1 MPSPQAE
8 AMPRPI
14 VDDRAERR
22 KRISR
27 APQRRCYDRCRH
39 RETGEDGM
47 SELGAALKQG
57 VAWPSNGL
65 DAVPF
70 RLYTDPEQY
79 RIEHE
84 RIFKGPAWS
93 FLCLA
98 AEIPSIGDWI
108 ATTIGETAV
117 VVAHGAGGAI
127 NAFANRCAHRGN
139 LLCLERRGHG
149 RELKCI
155 YHGWTYDLAG
165 KLTGVAFER
174 GVKRQGGMPAEFRK
188 DDHDLPRLRVAEL
201 AGLVFGTFSAAAPDL
216 ETYLG
221 HEIVGGIR
229 RVLNRP
235 ARILGRSTQVL
246 PNNWKLYFE
255 NTKDTYHASILHTF
269 LTTFRINRLSMP
281 GGIHIDD
288 SGGHHFSQA
297 KLDYAAEDAD
307 YRREGLRSDTDLRL
321 ADPSVVES
329 VDEYGDGVSVQ
340 ILTVFPVMILQQ
352 IRNAIAV
359 RVVRPRGVEK
369 TELDWIHLGFADD
382 DAAMTERRLRQG
394 NLVGAAGY
402 IAMEDGCVGG
412 FVQRALRHNDSDS
425 GVVLMGGYGAQSQ
438 PFRSSEAA
446 IRGFWKKYRALV
458 GD

>member
-1 MPSPQAE
+1 
-8 AMPRPI
+8 
-14 VDDRAERR
+14 
-22 KRISR
+22 
-27 APQRRCYDRCRH
+27 
-39 RETGEDGM
+39 M
-47 SELGAALKQG
+47 SELGAEAMRG

-65 DAVPF
+65 SEVPF
-70 RLYTDPEQY
+70 RLYTDPGQY
-79 RIEHE
+79 RLEQE

-93 FLCLA
+93 YLCLT
-98 AEIPSIGDWI
+98 AEIEKPGDYV

-117 VVAHGAGGAI
+117 VVTRGRDGAI
-127 NAFANRCAHRGN
+127 NGFLNRCAHRGN
-139 LLCLERRGHG
+139 LLCLERRGNVG
-149 RELKCI
+149 EIKCI

-188 DDHDLPRLRVAEL
+188 DDHDLPRLRVAEV
-201 AGLVFGTFSAAAPDL
+201 AGLVFGTLRADAPDL

-221 HEIVGGIR
+221 AQVVGGIR

-235 ARILGRSTQVL
+235 AHILGRSTQVL
-246 PNNWKLYFE
+246 PNNWKLYAE
-255 NTKDTYHASILHTF
+255 NTKDTYHASILHLF

-297 KLDYAAEDAD
+297 KLDYAAEDSD
-307 YRREGLRSDTDLRL
+307 YQREGLRADSDMRL
-321 ADPSVVES
+321 EDPSVVES

-340 ILTVFPVMILQQ
+340 ILTIFPGLILQQ
-352 IRNAIAV
+352 IRNSIAV
-359 RVVRPRGVEK
+359 RAIHPKGVDK
-369 TELDWIHLGFADD
+369 TELEWIHLGFDGDD
-382 DAAMTERRLRQG
+382 EEMTERRVRQG

-402 IAMEDGCVGG
+402 ISMEDGCIGG
-412 FVQRALRHNDSDS
+412 FVQRALQYNDADS
-425 GVVLMGGYGAQSQ
+425 GVVMLGGYEAQSQ
-438 PFRSSEAA
+438 PFRVSEAA

>member
-1 MPSPQAE
+1 MPSPPAE
-8 AMPRPI
+8 TKSWLI
-14 VDDRAERR
+14 VDDRDERR
-22 KRISR
+22 KRISP
-27 APQRRCYDRCRH
+27 ATQRLCYDGPWQLKRR
-39 RETGEDGM
+39 DGM
-47 SELGAALKQG
+47 PEIGAVIREG
-57 VAWPSNGL
+57 VGWPSNGL
-65 DAVPF
+65 GEVPF

-79 RIEHE
+79 RLEQE
-84 RIFKGPAWS
+84 RIFKGPTWS
-93 FLCLA
+93 YLCLA
-98 AEIPSIGDWI
+98 AEIPAAGDWV

-117 VVAHGAGGAI
+117 VVARDNDGGI
-127 NAFANRCAHRGN
+127 NAVANRCAHRGN
-139 LLCLERRGHG
+139 LLCLERRGRG

-165 KLTGVAFER
+165 KLTGVAFEH

-201 AGLVFGTFSAAAPDL
+201 SGLVFGTFSSSAPDL
-216 ETYLG
+216 EDYLG
-221 HEIVGGIR
+221 REIVAGIR
-229 RVLNRP
+229 RVLGRP
-235 ARILGRSTQVL
+235 VHILGRSTQVL

-297 KLDYAAEDAD
+297 KLDYAAEDTD
-307 YRREGLRSDTDLRL
+307 YQREGLRSDSDLRL
-321 ADPSVVES
+321 ADPSIVES

-340 ILTVFPVMILQQ
+340 ILTVFPGMVLQQ
-352 IRNAIAV
+352 IRNTIAV
-359 RVVRPRGVEK
+359 RVIRPRGLDK
-369 TELDWIHLGFADD
+369 TELDWIHLGFNGDD
-382 DAAMTERRLRQG
+382 TAMTERRLRQG

-402 IAMEDGCVGG
+402 ISMEDGCVGG
-412 FVQRALRHNDSDS
+412 FVQRALRYNDDDS
-425 GVVLMGGYGAQSQ
+425 GIVLMGGYDAQSQ

-458 GD
+458 AD